1 MKIIADLFQMERP
14 CLKAYLK
21 NDVLIALS
29 MLQLENTTDVPVG
42 VGAGLGAG

>member
-21 NDVLIALS
+21 NDISIALV
-29 MLQLENTTDVPVG
+29 NVTTG
-42 VGAGLGAG
+42 EHY